1 MVEYSMVRDAL
12 HTARRA
18 RHRRY
23 QTLVQRV
30 VDTLPPRLL
39 ALLSDV
45 AIVVADEPTD
55 EQRQSA
61 DGTMLEDLFGL
72 YQGVPLTDRGS
83 SYTMV
88 LPDRITIFIGPLE
101 RTFTSPS
108 ELEQEIRITILH
120 ELGHHLGL
128 DEDGLEALGL
138 A

>member
-1 MVEYSMVRDAL
+1 MVRDAL

-30 VDTLPPRLL
+30 VDSLPPRILD
-39 ALLSDV
+39 LLSNV
-45 AIVVADEPTD
+45 AIVVADEPSS
-55 EQRQSA
+55 EHLQSA
-61 DGTMLEDLFGL
+61 DGTTLDELFGL
-72 YQGVPLTDRGS
+72 YQGVPLIDRGS
-83 SYTMV
+83 NYTMV

-101 RTFTSPS
+101 RAFASPS
-108 ELEQEIRITILH
+108 DLEQEIRITILH